1 MTFCLRSVSLAHPFV
16 VRAGSYRD
24 VFLVKHQ
31 TAVDLD
37 MVLKV
42 AEIENDYDHEI
53 YECMRMEGA
62 VTAHLSPHP
71 LLVDIYVSAMCAPK
85 MSCVRSFW
93 IHLTLYWT
101 FRGSARYPCLVK
113 P

>member
-1 MTFCLRSVSLAHPFV
+1 M
-16 VRAGSYRD
+16 
-24 VFLVKHQ
+24 FLVQHQ

-42 AEIENDYDHEI
+42 AEISNDYDHEI

-71 LLVDIYVSAMCAPK
+71 LLVDIYVSAELLENV
-85 MSCVRSFW
+85 VRAS
-93 IHLTLYWT
+93 INHLTLYSI
-101 FRGSARYPCLVK
+101 FRGFVPSPCLAK